1 MLQQNIRFGGPLTPV
16 VKKLMIVNVAVFL
29 FQTVAG
35 WIWPHTIEYQFG
47 LSHEGL
53 IHQFKLW
60 QLFTYMFLHGGFLHI
75 FFNLFTLWMF
85 SGELEE
91 YWGSARFLRYY
102 LISGVGAGLC
112 IAGMNYFIYLR
123 YGMSPVTLGAS
134 GAVYAILL
142 AYGMT
147 WPNRQVL
154 LYFLFPVKMKYLV
167 LIFGLF
173 EFFGTINSA
182 GGGSNVSHIGH
193 LGGLLSGFILIQQM
207 RSRASTRA
215 RGGAG
220 PIGRLLKKIRISRKK
235 KQIKT
240 RIEAKEIIDTLLEKI
255 AKNGM
260 RSLTSEERRKL
271 EWARKHYYPG
281 RDETVH

>member
-1 MLQQNIRFGGPLTPV
+1 MLQQNIRFGGPITPV

-29 FQTVAG
+29 LQTVAG

-47 LSHEGL
+47 LSHGGL
-53 IHQFKLW
+53 VHQFKLW

-154 LYFLFPVKMKYLV
+154 LYFLFPIKMKYLV

-215 RGGAG
+215 RNGAG
-220 PIGRLLKKIRISRKK
+220 PIDRLLKKIRINRKK

-260 RSLTSEERRKL
+260 SSLTPEERRKL

>member
-1 MLQQNIRFGGPLTPV
+1 
-16 VKKLMIVNVAVFL
+16 MIVNVAVFL

-102 LISGVGAGLC
+102 LISGAGAGFC

-154 LYFLFPVKMKYLV
+154 LYFLFPIKMKYLV

-173 EFFGTINSA
+173 EFFGTIKR

-193 LGGLLSGFILIQQM
+193 LGGLLSGFILIQYM
-207 RSRASTRA
+207 RSRASARTRN
-215 RGGAG
+215 GAG
-220 PIGRLLKKIRISRKK
+220 PIDRLLKKIRINRKK
-235 KQIKT
+235 RQINT

-255 AKNGM
+255 AKSGM
-260 RSLTSEERRKL
+260 SSLTRRKGGSSN
-271 EWARKHYYPG
+271 G
-281 RDETVH
+281 RESTTIPDGTRPSTDLR